1 VHCEVAA
8 LDIEMRCIVSR
19 DSTDV
24 ITVAA
29 LLAWVYFAFPVLHY
43 GSAWQSQHDPRR
55 NVTVT
60 FAGGG
65 SISGDLSSRFDGL
78 RELRHGDKVTIFSM
92 ESVREISYPWDP
104 AIAAERVNSVTIAS
118 HWRLFSAYLAYLLPP
133 LIAAFWLVFRATLN
147 KSTEEL

>member
-1 VHCEVAA
+1 
-8 LDIEMRCIVSR
+8 MRHIVSR

-29 LLAWVYFAFPVLHY
+29 LLAWVYFAFPLIHY
-43 GSAWQSQHDPRR
+43 GSVWQSQHEPRR

-60 FAGGG
+60 FAGGN
-65 SISGDLSSRFDGL
+65 SISGDLSLRFDGL
-78 RELRHGDKVTIFSM
+78 RELRHGDKVSIFSM

-104 AIAAERVNSVTIAS
+104 VIAAERVNSVTVAS

-133 LIAAFWLVFRATLN
+133 LTAAVWLVFRLVFCS
-147 KSTEEL
+147 KCSDGRCRSIPVGGR